1 MFQLKLHR
9 DWQDCNVSFG
19 WRVKLDGM
27 NSSLVLGMG
36 WFQLCVRLEGWNG
49 SILCLVGGTGKDEIK
64 AQSDTAMVGSTCRSW
79 NPRNSS
85 CSKPHWCLPPAP
97 NPSNRLLRSPIRH
110 VTMDSLLL
118 LYTKHDQSPSISSTS
133 SSPSSNCQQQLARE

>member
-27 NSSLVLGMG
+27 NPSLVLGMG

-49 SILCLVGGTGKDEIK
+49 SILCLVGAMGKDEKLSLTLLRWAPPVGHGIQATAASSK
-64 AQSDTAMVGSTCRSW
+64 APRS
-79 NPRNSS
+79 
-85 CSKPHWCLPPAP
+85 LPPAP
-97 NPSNRLLRSPIRH
+97 NPSNRLLPSPIRH
-110 VTMDSLLL
+110 VTMDSLLFL
-118 LYTKHDQSPSISSTS
+118 STKHDQSPSISSTS